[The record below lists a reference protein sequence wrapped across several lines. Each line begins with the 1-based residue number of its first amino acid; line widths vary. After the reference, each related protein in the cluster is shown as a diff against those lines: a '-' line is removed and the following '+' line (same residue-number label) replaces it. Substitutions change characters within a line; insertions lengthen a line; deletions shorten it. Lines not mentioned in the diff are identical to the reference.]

1 MLLFPIKWIKK
12 MEVILLERIERL
24 GQMGDVVI
32 VKDGF
37 ARNFLLPKNK
47 ALRANKINLEY
58 FEKEKINLEAKNLKL
73 KSEAESVSEKITKD
87 NYIIIRQASDTGQ
100 LYGSVNS
107 GDIKIKLQEEGFS
120 LEKNQVVLDKPIKEI
135 GHHEIRLKLHPE
147 VTSTIDIY
155 ISRSIDEAEALISGK
170 NIKLE
175 KKEEDEAID
184 LEEIFEEGALPNDSI
199 SDEVGETE
207 IEDSELN
214 ITNNSNEKEVLKEE
228 VEQQESKET
237 DS

>member
-1 MLLFPIKWIKK
+1 

-24 GQMGDVVI
+24 GQMGDVVV

-73 KSEAESVSEKITKD
+73 KSEAEAISDKITKD
-87 NYIIIRQASDTGQ
+87 NYIVIRQASDTGQ

-107 GDIKIKLQEEGFS
+107 GDIKDKLEEEGFS
-120 LEKNQVVLDKPIKEI
+120 LEKNQIVLDKPIKEI
-135 GHHEIRLKLHPE
+135 GYHEIRLKLHPE
-147 VTSTIDIY
+147 VTSSIDIY
-155 ISRSIDEAEALISGK
+155 ISRSIEEAEALISGQ
-170 NIKLE
+170 NIEPE
-175 KKEEDEAID
+175 KSKEEESID

-199 SDEVGETE
+199 SDEVEAADN
-207 IEDSELN
+207 EDSKPN
-214 ITNNSNEKEVLKEE
+214 DSNNHNEE
-228 VEQQESKET
+228 VVLEEETEQQESKET

>member
-1 MLLFPIKWIKK
+1 
-12 MEVILLERIERL
+12 MEVILLERIDRL

-170 NIKLE
+170 NIKLT
-175 KKEEDEAID
+175 KIEEDEAID

-199 SDEVGETE
+199 SDEVEEIE
-207 IEDSELN
+207 IEDSQSNL
-214 ITNNSNEKEVLKEE
+214 TNNPNEKEVFEE
-228 VEQQESKET
+228 EAEQQESKET
-237 DS
+237 AS

>member
-1 MLLFPIKWIKK
+1 

-24 GQMGDVVI
+24 GQMGDVVV

-73 KSEAESVSEKITKD
+73 KSEAEAISDKITKD
-87 NYIIIRQASDTGQ
+87 NYIVIRQASDTGQ

-107 GDIKIKLQEEGFS
+107 GDIKDKLEEEGFS
-120 LEKNQVVLDKPIKEI
+120 LEKNQIVLDKPIKEI
-135 GHHEIRLKLHPE
+135 GYHEIRLKLHPE
-147 VTSTIDIY
+147 VTSSIDIY
-155 ISRSIDEAEALISGK
+155 ISRSIEEAEALISGQ
-170 NIKLE
+170 NIEPE
-175 KKEEDEAID
+175 KSKEEQSID

-199 SDEVGETE
+199 SDEVDAADN
-207 IEDSELN
+207 EDSKPN
-214 ITNNSNEKEVLKEE
+214 DSNNHNEEVVLEEE

>member
-1 MLLFPIKWIKK
+1 

-24 GQMGDVVI
+24 GQMGDVVV

-73 KSEAESVSEKITKD
+73 KSEAEAISDKITKD
-87 NYIIIRQASDTGQ
+87 NYIVIRQASDTGQ

-107 GDIKIKLQEEGFS
+107 GDIKDKLEEEGFS
-120 LEKNQVVLDKPIKEI
+120 LEKNQIVLDKPIKEI
-135 GHHEIRLKLHPE
+135 GYHEIRLKLHPE
-147 VTSTIDIY
+147 VTSSIDIY
-155 ISRSIDEAEALISGK
+155 ISRSIEEAEALISGQ
-170 NIKLE
+170 NIEPE
-175 KKEEDEAID
+175 KSKEEESID

-199 SDEVGETE
+199 SDEVEAADN
-207 IEDSELN
+207 EDSKPN
-214 ITNNSNEKEVLKEE
+214 VSNKHNEE
-228 VEQQESKET
+228 VVLEEEIEQQESKET

>member
-1 MLLFPIKWIKK
+1 

-170 NIKLE
+170 NIKLA

-199 SDEVGETE
+199 SDEVEETE
-207 IEDSELN
+207 IEDSESN

-228 VEQQESKET
+228 VEQQES
-237 DS
+237 

>member
-1 MLLFPIKWIKK
+1 

-24 GQMGDVVI
+24 GQMGDVVV

-73 KSEAESVSEKITKD
+73 KSEAEAISDKITKD
-87 NYIIIRQASDTGQ
+87 NYIVIRQASDTGQ

-107 GDIKIKLQEEGFS
+107 GDIKNKLEEEGFS
-120 LEKNQVVLDKPIKEI
+120 LEKNQIVLDKPIKEI
-135 GHHEIRLKLHPE
+135 GYHEIRLKLHPE
-147 VTSTIDIY
+147 VTSSIDIY
-155 ISRSIDEAEALISGK
+155 ISRSIEEAEALISGQK
-170 NIKLE
+170 IEPE
-175 KKEEDEAID
+175 KSKEEESID
-184 LEEIFEEGALPNDSI
+184 LDEIFEEGALPNDSI
-199 SDEVGETE
+199 SDEVEAADN
-207 IEDSELN
+207 EDSKLN
-214 ITNNSNEKEVLKEE
+214 DSNNHNEEVVLEEE

>member
-1 MLLFPIKWIKK
+1 

-24 GQMGDVVI
+24 GQMGDVVV

-73 KSEAESVSEKITKD
+73 KSEAEAISDKITKD
-87 NYIIIRQASDTGQ
+87 NYIVIRQASDTGQ

-107 GDIKIKLQEEGFS
+107 GDIKDKLEEEGFS
-120 LEKNQVVLDKPIKEI
+120 LEKNQIVLDKPIKEI
-135 GHHEIRLKLHPE
+135 GYHEIRLKLHPE
-147 VTSTIDIY
+147 VTSSIDIY
-155 ISRSIDEAEALISGK
+155 ISRSIEEAEALISGQ
-170 NIKLE
+170 NIEPE
-175 KKEEDEAID
+175 KSKEEESID

-199 SDEVGETE
+199 SDEVEAADNE
-207 IEDSELN
+207 NSKPNDS
-214 ITNNSNEKEVLKEE
+214 NNHNEEVVLEEE

>member
-1 MLLFPIKWIKK
+1 
-12 MEVILLERIERL
+12 MEVLLLERIERL

-147 VTSTIDIY
+147 VTSSIDIY

-207 IEDSELN
+207 IEDSESN
-214 ITNNSNEKEVLKEE
+214 ITNNSNEKEVFKEE
-228 VEQQESKET
+228 VEQQES
-237 DS
+237 

>member
-1 MLLFPIKWIKK
+1 
-12 MEVILLERIERL
+12 MEVILLERIDRL

-73 KSEAESVSEKITKD
+73 KSEAESVSEKITND

-170 NIKLE
+170 NIKLT
-175 KKEEDEAID
+175 KIEEDEAID

-199 SDEVGETE
+199 SDEVEEIE
-207 IEDSELN
+207 IEDSQSNL
-214 ITNNSNEKEVLKEE
+214 TNNPNEKEVFEE
-228 VEQQESKET
+228 EAEQQESKET
-237 DS
+237 AS

>member
-1 MLLFPIKWIKK
+1 

-24 GQMGDVVI
+24 GQMGDVVV

-73 KSEAESVSEKITKD
+73 KSEAEAISNKITKD
-87 NYIIIRQASDTGQ
+87 NYIVIRQASDTGQ

-107 GDIKIKLQEEGFS
+107 GDIKDKLEEEGFS
-120 LEKNQVVLDKPIKEI
+120 LEKNQIVLDKPIKEI
-135 GHHEIRLKLHPE
+135 GYHEIRLKLHPE
-147 VTSTIDIY
+147 VTSSIDIY
-155 ISRSIDEAEALISGK
+155 ISRSIEEAEALISGQ
-170 NIKLE
+170 NIEPE
-175 KKEEDEAID
+175 KSKEEESID

-199 SDEVGETE
+199 SDEVEAADN
-207 IEDSELN
+207 EDSKPN
-214 ITNNSNEKEVLKEE
+214 DSNNHNEE
-228 VEQQESKET
+228 VVLEEETEQQESKET

>member
-1 MLLFPIKWIKK
+1 

-24 GQMGDVVI
+24 GQMGDVVV

-73 KSEAESVSEKITKD
+73 KSEAEAISDKITKD
-87 NYIIIRQASDTGQ
+87 NYIVIRQASDTGQ

-107 GDIKIKLQEEGFS
+107 GDIKDKLEEEGFS
-120 LEKNQVVLDKPIKEI
+120 LEKNQIVLDKPIKEI
-135 GHHEIRLKLHPE
+135 GYHEIRLKLHPE
-147 VTSTIDIY
+147 VTSSIDMY
-155 ISRSIDEAEALISGK
+155 ISRSIEEAEALISGQ
-170 NIKLE
+170 NIEPE
-175 KKEEDEAID
+175 KSKEEESID

-199 SDEVGETE
+199 SDEVEAADN
-207 IEDSELN
+207 EDSKPN
-214 ITNNSNEKEVLKEE
+214 DSNNHNEE
-228 VEQQESKET
+228 VVLEEEIEQQESKET

>member
-1 MLLFPIKWIKK
+1 

-24 GQMGDVVI
+24 GQMGDVVV

-73 KSEAESVSEKITKD
+73 KSEPEAISDKITKD
-87 NYIIIRQASDTGQ
+87 NYIVIRQASDTGQ

-107 GDIKIKLQEEGFS
+107 GDIKDKLEEEGFS
-120 LEKNQVVLDKPIKEI
+120 LEKNQIVLDKPIKEI
-135 GHHEIRLKLHPE
+135 GYHEIRLKLHPE
-147 VTSTIDIY
+147 VTSSIDIY
-155 ISRSIDEAEALISGK
+155 ISRSIEEAEALISGQ
-170 NIKLE
+170 NIEPE
-175 KKEEDEAID
+175 KSKEEESID

-199 SDEVGETE
+199 SDEVEAADN
-207 IEDSELN
+207 EDSK
-214 ITNNSNEKEVLKEE
+214 SNDTSNHNEEVVLEEE

>member
-1 MLLFPIKWIKK
+1 

-24 GQMGDVVI
+24 GQMGDVVV

-73 KSEAESVSEKITKD
+73 KSEAEAISDKITKD
-87 NYIIIRQASDTGQ
+87 NYIVIRQASDTGQ

-107 GDIKIKLQEEGFS
+107 GDIKDKLEEEGFS
-120 LEKNQVVLDKPIKEI
+120 LEKNQIVLDKPIKEI
-135 GHHEIRLKLHPE
+135 GYHEIRLKLHPE
-147 VTSTIDIY
+147 VTSSIDIY
-155 ISRSIDEAEALISGK
+155 ISRSIEEAEALISGQ
-170 NIKLE
+170 NIEPE
-175 KKEEDEAID
+175 KSKEEESID

-199 SDEVGETE
+199 SDEVEAADN
-207 IEDSELN
+207 EDSKPNE
-214 ITNNSNEKEVLKEE
+214 SNKHNEE
-228 VEQQESKET
+228 VVLEEEIEQQESKET

>member
-1 MLLFPIKWIKK
+1 

-24 GQMGDVVI
+24 GQMGDVVV

-47 ALRANKINLEY
+47 ALRSNKINLEY

-73 KSEAESVSEKITKD
+73 KSEAEAISDKITKD
-87 NYIIIRQASDTGQ
+87 NYIVIRQASDTGQ

-107 GDIKIKLQEEGFS
+107 GDIKDKLEEEGFS
-120 LEKNQVVLDKPIKEI
+120 LEKNQIVLDKPIKEI
-135 GHHEIRLKLHPE
+135 GYHEIRLKLHPE
-147 VTSTIDIY
+147 VTSSIDIY
-155 ISRSIDEAEALISGK
+155 ISRSIEEAEALISGQ
-170 NIKLE
+170 NIEPE
-175 KKEEDEAID
+175 KSKEEESID

-199 SDEVGETE
+199 SDEVEAADN
-207 IEDSELN
+207 EDSKPNE
-214 ITNNSNEKEVLKEE
+214 SNKHSEE
-228 VEQQESKET
+228 VVLEEEIEQQESKET

>member
-1 MLLFPIKWIKK
+1 

-24 GQMGDVVI
+24 GQMGDVVV

-73 KSEAESVSEKITKD
+73 KSEAEAISDKITKD
-87 NYIIIRQASDTGQ
+87 NYIVIRQASDTGQ

-107 GDIKIKLQEEGFS
+107 GDIKDKLEEEGFS
-120 LEKNQVVLDKPIKEI
+120 LEKNQIVLDKPIKEI

-147 VTSTIDIY
+147 VTSSIDIY
-155 ISRSIDEAEALISGK
+155 ISRSIEEAEALISGQ
-170 NIKLE
+170 NIEPE
-175 KKEEDEAID
+175 KSKEEESID

-199 SDEVGETE
+199 SDEVEAADN
-207 IEDSELN
+207 EDSKPN
-214 ITNNSNEKEVLKEE
+214 DSNNHNEEVVLEEE

>member
-1 MLLFPIKWIKK
+1 

-73 KSEAESVSEKITKD
+73 KSEAEAISDKITKD
-87 NYIIIRQASDTGQ
+87 NYIVIRQASDTGQ

-107 GDIKIKLQEEGFS
+107 GDIKNKLEEEGFS
-120 LEKNQVVLDKPIKEI
+120 LEKNQIVLDKPIKEI
-135 GHHEIRLKLHPE
+135 GYHEIRLKLHPE
-147 VTSTIDIY
+147 VTSSIDIY
-155 ISRSIDEAEALISGK
+155 ISRSIEEAEALISGQ
-170 NIKLE
+170 NIEPE
-175 KKEEDEAID
+175 KSKEEESID

-199 SDEVGETE
+199 SDEVEAADN
-207 IEDSELN
+207 EDSKPN
-214 ITNNSNEKEVLKEE
+214 DSNNHNEE
-228 VEQQESKET
+228 VVLEEEIEQQESKET

>member
-1 MLLFPIKWIKK
+1 

-24 GQMGDVVI
+24 GQMGDVVV

-73 KSEAESVSEKITKD
+73 KSEAEAISNKITKD
-87 NYIIIRQASDTGQ
+87 NYIVIRQASDTGQ

-107 GDIKIKLQEEGFS
+107 GDIKDKLEEEGFS
-120 LEKNQVVLDKPIKEI
+120 LEKNQIVLDKPIKEI

-147 VTSTIDIY
+147 VTSSIDIY
-155 ISRSIDEAEALISGK
+155 ISRSIEEAEALISGQ
-170 NIKLE
+170 NIEPE
-175 KKEEDEAID
+175 KSKEEESID

-199 SDEVGETE
+199 SDEVEAADN
-207 IEDSELN
+207 EDSKPN
-214 ITNNSNEKEVLKEE
+214 DSNNHNEE
-228 VEQQESKET
+228 VVLEEEIEQQESKET

>member
-1 MLLFPIKWIKK
+1 

-73 KSEAESVSEKITKD
+73 KSEAEAISDKITKD
-87 NYIIIRQASDTGQ
+87 NYIVIRQASDTGQ

-107 GDIKIKLQEEGFS
+107 GDIKDKLEEEGFS

-170 NIKLE
+170 NIKLT
-175 KKEEDEAID
+175 KIEEDEAID
-184 LEEIFEEGALPNDSI
+184 LEEIFEEGALPNNSI
-199 SDEVGETE
+199 SDEVEEIE
-207 IEDSELN
+207 IEDSQSNL
-214 ITNNSNEKEVLKEE
+214 TNNPNEKEVFEE
-228 VEQQESKET
+228 EAEQQESKET
-237 DS
+237 AS